1 MADITCAKFGDVLS
15 RRSEHLDDEIIRSR
29 HPMDDWIAHVSTGKF
44 PTQSGVE
51 HTFDR
56 FENVFPDMTG
66 VWEDVQAQGCIG
78 QPCDPASK
86 KIGMGFTRD
95 SYRLQRK
102 AFETDL
108 FCWDLILSADRAKEQ
123 YAHFVRTLR
132 RASVMISADRM
143 RHEAVRIAGQKWA
156 TTLAG
161 NKLTAIT
168 AYWNSTGTILNVS
181 TRPTSKIG
189 ARHLQRRVQPQILLG
204 ALGDNINRS
213 GAPMLEYVND
223 MESVWDM
230 VEGSP
235 ELTDHWRFKDFDDAD
250 KYWKYG
256 WTGRVGNYGMRA
268 DSMPLRFLDLNTQ
281 NSDGTW
287 QLQIV
292 YPYTNVGATEGIK
305 EALNDDYQNAH
316 IQANFIWHRLAM
328 TNLVRD
334 TTSINPMM
342 PFGARDFA
350 GKWMFGMDNLTCG
363 QDVNGNPIAV
373 DNIRRNKGKF
383 IADFSLATKSQYPE
397 FAELFLTLREPACI
411 VGLPTCSDDPGYPT
425 QSYDSAN
432 APCPTSTVVLV
443 DTPLLSAGGT
453 YEIVRDTIQCN
464 GIQIVHSP
472 ITGTSTLATLVVQ
485 LNSLV
490 GALGVWAVAGSTITL
505 TTTACTNIGLPWKQV

>member
-1 MADITCAKFGDVLS
+1 M
-15 RRSEHLDDEIIRSR
+15 
-29 HPMDDWIAHVSTGKF
+29 GKF
-44 PTQSGVE
+44 PTQAGVE

-66 VWEDVQAQGCIG
+66 AWEDVQAQGCIG
-78 QPCDPASK
+78 QPCDPSSK

-102 AFETDL
+102 SFETAL

-132 RASVMISADRM
+132 RASTLISGDRM

-181 TRPTSKIG
+181 TRPTSKIS
-189 ARHLQRRVQPQILLG
+189 ARHLQRRVMPQVLLG
-204 ALGDNINRS
+204 ALGEDINRN

-223 MESVWDM
+223 PESIWDM

-235 ELTDHWRFKDFDDAD
+235 ELADHWRFQTFDDAER
-250 KYWKYG
+250 YYKYG

-281 NSDGTW
+281 NADGTW
-287 QLQIV
+287 QLKIC

-305 EALNDDYQNAH
+305 ESLNDDFQNAH

-334 TTSINPMM
+334 TTAINPMM
-342 PFGARDFA
+342 PFGSRDFA
-350 GKWMFGMDNLTCG
+350 GKWMFALDNLTCG
-363 QDVNGNPIAV
+363 VDVNGNPIAV
-373 DNIRRNKGKF
+373 GNERRNKGKF
-383 IADFSLATKSQYPE
+383 LADFSLATKSQYPE

-411 VGLPTCSDDPGYPT
+411 VGLSVCSPDPAYPE
-425 QSYDSAN
+425 QNYDSAN
-432 APCPTSTVVLV
+432 EVCPTSEVVL
-443 DTPLLSAGGT
+443 TLLPVKAPSGN
-453 YEIVRDTIQCN
+453 YEVVENTIQCS
-464 GIQIVHSP
+464 GIQVVHSA
-472 ITGTSTLATLVVQ
+472 IAGSSTLAALVVE
-485 LNSLV
+485 LNAKL
-490 GALGVWAVAGSTITL
+490 GALGVWAVSGSNITL
-505 TTTACTNIGLPWKQV
+505 TTTSCTSVAVPWTET